1 MVFRGALVRVGRR
14 PVVHLDGA
22 VVLGVD
28 SIDGLRLSSGGCGL
42 LGEEKIFLGGRERSL
57 YRIEL
62 GSGEEGDGK
71 VTFGNED
78 GLVFT
83 EAVVKMVGR
92 WELGM

>member
-42 LGEEKIFLGGRERSL
+42 LGKERIFWGRERSS
-57 YRIEL
+57 YRIGL